1 MHIVYHFIGLIE
13 VKDGLAS
20 FSPVVC
26 IHTAD
31 TSADASIKSDD
42 TDIDTSVSTIT
53 DTDTRTDFLSWN
65 WPNTDQEVQKQ
76 LAYIIYTDS
85 LS

>member
-1 MHIVYHFIGLIE
+1 MYHFIGLIE

-42 TDIDTSVSTIT
+42 TDIDIDTSVSTIT
-53 DTDTRTDFLSWN
+53 DTDTRTDSLSWN

-85 LS
+85 LL

>member
-53 DTDTRTDFLSWN
+53 GTDTTIDSLSWN

-85 LS
+85 LL